1 MTFYN
6 WIQLSSLIDI
16 FSIVFIIFLIIKNR
30 KLNKQIHSLQTQSKL
45 LQAQVDDN
53 KDNLSV
59 CIKSIKN
66 PAAARRA
73 LNKK

>member
-16 FSIVFIIFLIIKNR
+16 FSIVFIMFLVIKNR
-30 KLNKQIHSLQTQSKL
+30 KLNKQIDS
-45 LQAQVDDN
+45 LQAQVNDIKDD
-53 KDNLSV
+53 LSV